1 MATVVE
7 EDWAKTKATVGKVIE
22 ITAESP
28 VSFEDAI
35 GRGIR
40 KAAETVDDIRSAW
53 VEGMQVSVRENVVTA
68 YRVDLKI
75 TFIVH

>member
-1 MATVVE
+1 MTALIE
-7 EDWAKTKATVGKVIE
+7 EEHTKTETTVGKVIE

-40 KAAETVDDIRSAW
+40 KAAETVEDIRSAW
-53 VEGMQVSVRENVVTA
+53 VEGMQVTVHEGVVMS
-68 YRVDLKI
+68 YRVDLKV
-75 TFIVH
+75 TFLIH

>member
-1 MATVVE
+1 MAVIEKGRT
-7 EDWAKTKATVGKVIE
+7 TTTVGKVIE

-40 KAAETVDDIRSAW
+40 KAAESVDDIRSAW
-53 VEGMQVSVRENVVTA
+53 VEGMQVTVDEGVVMT
-68 YRVDLKI
+68 YRVDLKV
-75 TFIVH
+75 TFLVH